1 MCYFL
6 YHMLA
11 YLLQPF
17 LASGSENV
25 SFGLSHSS
33 SIDDEWPINVVIL
46 LVALQVG
53 LHKTCM
59 DLNVH

>member
-1 MCYFL
+1 
-6 YHMLA
+6 MLA

-25 SFGLSHSS
+25 SFGLSHSC